1 MFEYINPGFILI
13 GMIFLL
19 FFIGTVVMKKGQ
31 DKPEKLSF
39 FDFFPLLFV
48 FISAT
53 YLSMDAKSSIRE
65 NMKSFNRGHAL
76 NCATL
81 STRYLVSKS
90 NGWKINRDSF
100 TKDSL
105 LIRADRCKN

>member
-1 MFEYINPGFILI
+1 
-13 GMIFLL
+13 
-19 FFIGTVVMKKGQ
+19 MKKGQ

-48 FISAT
+48 FVSAT
-53 YLSMDAKSSIRE
+53 YLSIDAKSSIRE
-65 NMKSFNRGHAL
+65 NMKSFNRGDTL
-76 NCATL
+76 NCATIG
-81 STRYLVSKS
+81 TRYLVSKS
-90 NGWKINRDSF
+90 KGWKINKDSF